1 MDEKSGILDIIQ
13 HKLIFDELDEDTT
26 NGGKNNETDKNES
39 DNKNNI
45 ACVSKLF
52 PRRF

>member
-1 MDEKSGILDIIQ
+1 MDDKSGILDIIQ
-13 HKLIFDELDEDTT
+13 HKLIFDELDEDETSNNTTTT
-26 NGGKNNETDKNES
+26 NKTDEN

>member
-13 HKLIFDELDEDTT
+13 HKLIFDELDENTT
-26 NGGKNNETDKNES
+26 NGGNDTNKTDEN
-39 DNKNNI
+39 DNKNNV

>member
-26 NGGKNNETDKNES
+26 NDPNKTDENETQ
-39 DNKNNI
+39 NNI
-45 ACVSKLF
+45 ACVSRLF

>member
-13 HKLIFDELDEDTT
+13 HKLIFDELDEDETSDNTT
-26 NGGKNNETDKNES
+26 NKTDEN
-39 DNKNNI
+39 DNKNNV
-45 ACVSKLF
+45 ACVSGLF

>member
-13 HKLIFDELDEDTT
+13 HKLIFDELDENETSD
-26 NGGKNNETDKNES
+26 NETDDNTNE
-39 DNKNNI
+39 NNI
-45 ACVSKLF
+45 ACVSRLF